1 MDLTIPQKPK
11 GFRKMSIVFGN
22 GKNTNSRNSRDI
34 HEYLGV
40 KTAYSRWI
48 KRRIESQGAEE
59 NIDFS
64 VAKNGNG
71 ISTKFEGEDYI
82 ITDDFA
88 KHLGMLEK
96 TPKGK
101 EVRNYF
107 IYMEKLARYLIEKK
121 MQDCMITIDK
131 KETKLL
137 NQITQLK
144 EKSYAKTRSG
154 DYQVVDRI
162 RQDYKIACSS
172 EYLNSLL
179 VGQGFMEVEYHQVK
193 RYISCSPDI
202 KDGITPTVFV
212 KTLLDI
218 VDDMDIP
225 RGLGHEDTNQRLF

>member
-1 MDLTIPQKPK
+1 MDLIIPQKPK
-11 GFRKMSIVFGN
+11 GFKKMSTIFGN
-22 GKNTNSRNSRDI
+22 GRNTNSRNSRDVWN
-34 HEYLGV
+34 YLEA
-40 KTAYSRWI
+40 KQEFSQWI
-48 KRRIESQGAEE
+48 KTRISQVGAEE
-59 NIDFS
+59 NIDFV
-64 VAKNGNG
+64 VAKNNDGRFTN
-71 ISTKFEGEDYI
+71 IDYVV
-82 ITDDFA
+82 TDDFA